1 MKIGDIL
8 LGRIN
13 HRYTHDMSANNSTS
27 MDFGSVQPL
36 YCTYLMKGSDVKIN
50 MRQLLRPAPMV
61 SPTFGRVTE
70 HTVSRFVPISEI
82 FPAFDALLSHRSIQ
96 GATQYI
102 PDSVPLTS
110 NSLLVATLLLYHSTL
125 TVLVKTPNDG
135 FQPKSFVQ
143 LTNQARNSVVDTLKS
158 RIVGLSNYSISVIDD
173 ALAALFYNSEVTPSS
188 SDYFFK
194 NIGGATDPY
203 VVCFRLDSLGKRLYK
218 IIRGLG
224 YGLDF
229 SNQNHVS
236 ALPLFAFYKAWF
248 DTYFN
253 TRFVN
258 WHNTAVYKTI
268 QKIYYN
274 GAYEDLLQL
283 NFLRDFIGNFS
294 DCLYSSPADYVSIHT
309 ADPLTSSSFSGVQST
324 TPFDSYNIDSLDYD
338 GSMKPTIE
346 SDGKVPNIDTSTDR
360 LTYYKLQ
367 ALKRLTKYI
376 SKDSVIGGRVVD
388 WFKVHFGVI
397 PSDDM
402 FMPSQFIDEHIINLD
417 IDDLFATADTYNSDS
432 NSGSYLGSYAGRGL
446 GFSKTDH
453 EINFTAKDFGFLII
467 LGSVAPEQIY
477 SCGDSPQLYGT
488 TRYTLPNTDFD
499 AMGFELTPLA
509 CIADYSAAPSSVWT
523 NALSLSGRS
532 FGYIPRYSGFKI
544 QKSVINGDLYLR
556 STRDGLSSYYLDKLM
571 DTRTGSLDDAHSYTG
586 TENDVIPGASVLWS
600 YPTGISNIGDWNRI
614 FYNRGFPS
622 WRSMARPDEVAPR
635 IDDNFIYQAVF
646 DVKVTNDL
654 KPIRES
660 YDIEDPEENSKASV
674 QAQ

>member
-36 YCTYLMKGSDVKIN
+36 YCSYLMKGSDVKIN

-70 HTVSRFVPISEI
+70 HTVTRFVPISEI

-96 GATQYI
+96 GNSAYI
-102 PDSVPLTS
+102 PDSVPVVS
-110 NSLLVATLLLYHSTL
+110 NSLLVSALLFVWSSVSILIPDQSGNNYHPVLYNSL
-125 TVLVKTPNDG
+125 GQQVKTDI
-135 FQPKSFVQ
+135 V
-143 LTNQARNSVVDTLKS
+143 LTLKS
-158 RIVGLSNYSISVIDD
+158 RISALSSLENSVIDSYLSD
-173 ALAALFYNSEVTPSS
+173 TSSASVTLGA

-194 NIGGATDPY
+194 NIGTSSSPF
-203 VVCFRLDSLGKRLYK
+203 VICFRLNSIGKRIYK
-218 IIRGLG
+218 ILRGLG

-229 SNQNHVS
+229 TNHNSVS
-236 ALPLFAFYKAWF
+236 ALPIFAFYKAYF

-253 TRFVN
+253 TRFIN
-258 WHNTAVYKTI
+258 WHNTSVYKYV
-268 QKIYYN
+268 QYIYNSGDYD
-274 GAYEDLLQL
+274 DLLYLPHLITFL
-283 NFLRDFIGNFS
+283 NNFQE
-294 DCLYSSPADYVSIHT
+294 CIYSSPADYVSIHT
-309 ADPLTSSSFSGVQST
+309 ADPLNGSSVSGSQSS
-324 TPFDSYNIDSLDYD
+324 TPLSDYNIDSISWN
-338 GSMKPTIE
+338 GNSIPTLE
-346 SDGKVPNIDTSTDR
+346 PDGKVPNIDTSDR
-360 LTYYKLQ
+360 LTFYQLQ

-376 SKDSVIGGRVVD
+376 SKDSVIGGRVID
-388 WFKVHFGVI
+388 WFKVHFGVT

-417 IDDLFATADTYNSDS
+417 IDDLFATADTYNSDT

-446 GFSKTDH
+446 GFSKTEHD
-453 EINFTAKDFGFLII
+453 ISFTSKDFGYLII

-488 TRYTLPNTDFD
+488 SRYTLPNTDFD
-499 AMGFELTPLA
+499 AMGYELTPLA
-509 CIADYSAAPSSVWT
+509 CIADYSAAPSSVWQNFDNLT
-523 NALSLSGRS
+523 SKS
-532 FGYIPRYSGFKI
+532 FGYIPRYSGFKV

-556 STRDGLSSYYLDKLM
+556 STRDGLSSYYLDKLI
-571 DTRTGSLDDAHSYTG
+571 DTRSASLDADGSFNG
-586 TENDVIPGASVLWS
+586 SDNFLIPGASTSWS
-600 YPTGISNIGDWNRI
+600 YPTGIPNIGDWNRI
-614 FYNRGFPS
+614 FYNRGFP
-622 WRSMARPDEVAPR
+622 WYRTPRPTSPAPR

-660 YDIEDPEENSKASV
+660 YDIDDPEENSKTSV